1 MCIYFNDAL
10 DDYWEALQFGKVLVA
25 YARVMLIGPG
35 GVGKSSFLLG
45 LANKLLVA
53 ATSTQLAEMLTFK
66 PAEASSR
73 VQHGLQESFMS
84 LQSKGTP
91 LLSWSRASGSPE
103 SPWTEV
109 TDDVETD
116 ELVGLVQLVANA
128 TKGRRDS
135 SRFVQMLQA
144 LAGVALPRFS
154 NQGGVSSSYQSE
166 VVKMVEEMFSRA
178 VQQAK
183 QHPHAQAPES
193 EVMMHIWDC
202 GGQPVFLDV
211 LPPFLTSR
219 TMFLLMF
226 DASKRLHDKCVAT
239 SYREGQRSKVEVY
252 QDTTTLELMLQWM
265 ASIHANLAARDVV
278 HHESEGE
285 HCSPCILPIGTHGD
299 DPDVKS
305 RKEQILKE
313 LSSECEQKAF
323 SYLLRPG
330 VIVDNTTA
338 GKGDDEDSV
347 FKKVR
352 KEVYRFADTNLKIA
366 TPITWVLFRKVFKS
380 VARKKP
386 IVSVEEAKAIAKACG
401 IPEESFP
408 SVLKFYHELAVFF
421 HYAHISSLKQY
432 VIADP
437 QWLIRHLGKLLALE
451 GFEEMKGSPLWKPL
465 REKGILLQPLYEA
478 VWKGCELPPQ
488 SLIDLLEHFLLL
500 SPISSKV
507 CSFPGR
513 EYFIPA
519 VLKQFP
525 TDQNPMVS
533 TTALIRA
540 APLHLSFNTL
550 QVPPGFFTRLATSIS
565 KEEKTHVVFDLGV
578 YRNRITIL
586 YGEAHNQ
593 IDEVIITQLSSSI
606 KVEVTRVHHRQSHDP
621 FFTSVCRE
629 ILKLIQE
636 CSASILEW
644 LPGIKVTPAFICEQ
658 CESGES
664 QSKHFVKFQSTATTL
679 SRLRCEMLKVVLPNH
694 AQQFWLKISPEEE
707 V

>member
-1 MCIYFNDAL
+1 
-10 DDYWEALQFGKVLVA
+10 
-25 YARVMLIGPG
+25 MLIGPG

-45 LANKLLVA
+45 LANKLLKA

-66 PAEASSR
+66 PSAI
-73 VQHGLQESFMS
+73 QHGLQANVTS
-84 LQSKGTP
+84 P
-91 LLSWSRASGSPE
+91 LSWSRAIGSPE

-109 TDDVETD
+109 TDNDETN
-116 ELVGLVQLVANA
+116 EIVGLVQLVANA
-128 TKGRRDS
+128 TNGRS
-135 SRFVQMLQA
+135 TSLRFVQMLQTVANAA
-144 LAGVALPRFS
+144 LSELIF
-154 NQGGVSSSYQSE
+154 QGGIDGTYQT
-166 VVKMVEEMFSRA
+166 VVMKTVEDILSRA

-193 EVMMHIWDC
+193 EVMMHVWDC
-202 GGQPVFLDV
+202 GGQPVFLDI

-219 TMFLLMF
+219 TMFLMMF
-226 DASKRLHDKCVAT
+226 DASKKLQDKCVAT
-239 SYREGQRSKVEVY
+239 SHQKGQPLKEEVY

-265 ASIHANLAARDVV
+265 ASIHANLAARDVD

-299 DPDVKS
+299 EPTVKS
-305 RKEQILKE
+305 QKEEILKE

-338 GKGDDEDSV
+338 GKGDNEDPV
-347 FKKVR
+347 FKVVR
-352 KEVYRFADTNLKIA
+352 KEVYNFADNNLKIA
-366 TPITWVLFRKVFKS
+366 TPITWVLFRKVFKKVATKTPIIS
-380 VARKKP
+380 VGEARS
-386 IVSVEEAKAIAKACG
+386 IGKACG

-408 SVLKFYHELAVFF
+408 SVLRFYHELAVFF
-421 HYAHISSLKQY
+421 HYAHIQSLKQY

-437 QWLIRHLGKLLALE
+437 RWLICHLGKLLALE
-451 GFEEMKGSPLWKPL
+451 GFEQMKGSPLWKPL

-507 CSFPGR
+507 YSFPGQ

-519 VLKQFP
+519 VLKQFH

-533 TTALIRA
+533 TTVVIRA
-540 APLHLSFNTL
+540 APLHLLFNTL
-550 QVPPGFFTRLATSIS
+550 QVPPGFFTRLATSLN
-565 KEEKTHVVFDLGV
+565 KVENTHVVFNQGV

-586 YGEAHNQ
+586 YGATCSQ
-593 IDEVIITQLSSSI
+593 IDKVIITQLSSSI
-606 KVEVTRVHHRQSHDP
+606 QVEVTRVHHRQSHDP
-621 FFTSVCRE
+621 FFTTVCRE

-644 LPGIKVTPAFICEQ
+644 LPGIKVTPAFTCEQ
-658 CESGES
+658 CKSNES
-664 QSKHFVKFQSTATTL
+664 QPQHFVKFQSTATTL
-679 SRLRCEMLKVVLPNH
+679 SLLHCEQLEIVLPNQ
-694 AQQFWLKISPEEE
+694 AQQFWMKISPKEE
-707 V
+707 VIASIFKNYFLMTVFINE